1 MKLEKASQQKS
12 NRDLSTGTR
21 IRDSPVHTFRNPLRE
36 DLVQT
41 HLCSVTCFHSFCV
54 PRLCLLM
61 LETGTMEWAV
71 RRKGREEE
79 LIYLQTT
86 CCSDKMILC
95 CRIILFCTLWRSV
108 VLIVN
113 KQLTRQEDVRQ
124 ERQNKRTLM
133 WVN

>member
-21 IRDSPVHTFRNPLRE
+21 IRDSPIHTFRNPLRE

-41 HLCSVTCFHSFCV
+41 HLGSVTCFHSFCV

-61 LETGTMEWAV
+61 LETGTMEWVV
-71 RRKGREEE
+71 RRKGRGEE
-79 LIYLQTT
+79 LICFRLLAVLTRW
-86 CCSDKMILC
+86 SFC
-95 CRIILFCTLWRSV
+95 CRIIFFCTLWRSV

-124 ERQNKRTLM
+124 EWQNKRTLM
-133 WVN
+133 WVK